1 MYFLWVFL
9 LKRNQ
14 KRDSKCTNRTKKL
27 IKNTSNHQNF
37 MSMESKNRWH
47 LTGGW
52 VLRKFMKRFFFYFLW
67 FFNQL
72 KRYKFAILYSLSQK
86 KGLNKLLKIVQN
98 IKLEK
103 KLNQILV
110 RPKTGM
116 GKIEKFKNTFF
127 PYFLWVFLLL
137 TANKSVK
144 FVLKSK
150 IKNTSNHQNFMSM
163 E

>member
-1 MYFLWVFL
+1 M
-9 LKRNQ
+9 
-14 KRDSKCTNRTKKL
+14 
-27 IKNTSNHQNF
+27 
-37 MSMESKNRWH
+37 
-47 LTGGW
+47 
-52 VLRKFMKRFFFYFLW
+52 
-67 FFNQL
+67 
-72 KRYKFAILYSLSQK
+72 
-86 KGLNKLLKIVQN
+86 
-98 IKLEK
+98 EK

-110 RPKTGM
+110 CPKTGM

-163 E
+163 ESKNRWHLTGGWVPRRLLYIELFFINYLVHFFWLKLYNCTKWVIKGPIENYRIIIFKFSQLSLVSPFFIVNYFLLII

>member
-1 MYFLWVFL
+1 MALDWWLDFKKIYEKQIFSIFSWFFISS
-9 LKRNQ
+9 N
-14 KRDSKCTNRTKKL
+14 CTN
-27 IKNTSNHQNF
+27 
-37 MSMESKNRWH
+37 
-47 LTGGW
+47 
-52 VLRKFMKRFFFYFLW
+52 
-67 FFNQL
+67 
-72 KRYKFAILYSLSQK
+72 FAILYSLSQK

-163 E
+163 ESKNRWHLTGGWVLRKFVKRNFLYFLWFF